1 MPVWPRWAAQILTFV
16 FVSVAWVF
24 FRADSLPQ
32 AIQMLQG
39 LWHSPAGFWLSEQ
52 LPWWGLLG
60 ISGLVFGLSPWA
72 LTLQRLS
79 VACLAR
85 LGSWGAAVLLA
96 LLLFAVLYG
105 APEGVPS
112 FIYYRF

>member
-1 MPVWPRWAAQILTFV
+1 
-16 FVSVAWVF
+16 
-24 FRADSLPQ
+24 
-32 AIQMLQG
+32 
-39 LWHSPAGFWLSEQ
+39 
-52 LPWWGLLG
+52 
-60 ISGLVFGLSPWA
+60 